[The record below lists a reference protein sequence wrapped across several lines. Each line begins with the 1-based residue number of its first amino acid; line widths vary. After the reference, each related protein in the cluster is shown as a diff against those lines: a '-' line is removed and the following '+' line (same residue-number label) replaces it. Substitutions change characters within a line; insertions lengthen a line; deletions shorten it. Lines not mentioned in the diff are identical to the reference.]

1 MMMEFGYTNG
11 GWNDSSWWDSLS
23 EFLQKDKVEPFEDPY
38 VYRGTESS
46 KKKTKT
52 DVYEDDLGYTIVM
65 EIPGFE
71 KEFVKITIHS
81 QVLKVS
87 GQRIEEAHEDIAIHQ
102 RESHLGGFERAF
114 QLPDDVDESNVKAE
128 LQDGILTIRLPKLDT
143 RRPRKIEV
151 R

>member
-1 MMMEFGYTNG
+1 MMMEFGHTNG
-11 GWNDSSWWDSLS
+11 GWNDSSWWESS
-23 EFLQKDKVEPFEDPY
+23 AEFFKKERVEPFEDPY
-38 VYRGTESS
+38 VHQKTEGLVWRP
-46 KKKTKT
+46 KT

-71 KEFVKITIHS
+71 KELVKITIRN

-87 GQRIEEAHEDIAIHQ
+87 GQRIEEAHEDMAIHQ
-102 RESHLGGFERAF
+102 RESHLGAFERAF
-114 QLPDDVDESNVKAE
+114 QLPDDVDERKVKAE
-128 LQDGILTIRLPKLDT
+128 LEDGILTIRLPKLDN